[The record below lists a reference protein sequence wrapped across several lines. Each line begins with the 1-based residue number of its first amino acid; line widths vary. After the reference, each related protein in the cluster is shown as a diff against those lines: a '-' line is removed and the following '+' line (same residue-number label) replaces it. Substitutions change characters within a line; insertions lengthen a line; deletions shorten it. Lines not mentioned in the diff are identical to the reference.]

1 MLTTGVVAE
10 ESAFVFGGGPWDCE
24 PASPGSGPV
33 RVRYFDPL
41 TGEPCDQKPVPRS
54 KQLAARG
61 KAAPKRAKKDWR
73 WKAHGHRRCVVDE
86 VEYESIAAA
95 ARAVGINKNS
105 LGSALR
111 DGHAV
116 YRGHFIRWCA

>member
-1 MLTTGVVAE
+1 MLVTSAIAE
-10 ESAFVFGGGPWDCE
+10 ESASVFGAGPWDCE

-41 TGEPCDQKPVPRS
+41 TGEPCEEKPVPRS
-54 KQLAARG
+54 EQLAARG

-95 ARAVGINKNS
+95 ARAVGINNNS
-105 LGSALR
+105 LGKALR
-111 DGHAV
+111 DGLAV

>member
-1 MLTTGVVAE
+1 MLVTSAIAK
-10 ESAFVFGGGPWDCE
+10 ESASVFGAGPWDCE

-41 TGEPCDQKPVPRS
+41 TGEPCEEKPVPRS
-54 KQLAARG
+54 EQLAARG

-73 WKAHGHRRCVVDE
+73 WKAHGHRRCVVDD

-95 ARAVGINKNS
+95 ARAVGINNNS
-105 LGSALR
+105 LGRALR
-111 DGHAV
+111 DGLAV

>member
-1 MLTTGVVAE
+1 MLETSVVAKE
-10 ESAFVFGGGPWDCE
+10 GASVFGAGPWDCE

-41 TGEPCDQKPVPRS
+41 TGEPCEEKPVPRS

-61 KAAPKRAKKDWR
+61 KAAPKRAKKDWK
-73 WKAHGHRRCVVDE
+73 WKTRGRRRCIVDG

-95 ARAVGINKNS
+95 ARAVGVNNNS
-105 LGSALR
+105 LGRALR
-111 DGHAV
+111 DGLAV
-116 YRGHFIRWCA
+116 YRGHCIRWCA

>member
-1 MLTTGVVAE
+1 MLTTSAVAKDG
-10 ESAFVFGGGPWDCE
+10 AAVFGGGQWGCE

-41 TGEPCDQKPVPRS
+41 TGDPCEEKPVPRS
-54 KQLAARG
+54 KQLTARG
-61 KAAPKRAKKDWR
+61 KAVRARAKKDWK
-73 WKAHGHRRCVVDE
+73 WKARGHKRCIVDG

-95 ARAVGINKNS
+95 ARAVGINNNS
-105 LGSALR
+105 LGRALR
-111 DGHAV
+111 DGLAV

>member
-1 MLTTGVVAE
+1 MLTTSVVAKE
-10 ESAFVFGGGPWDCE
+10 GASVFGAGPWDCE

-41 TGEPCDQKPVPRS
+41 TSDPCEEKPVPRS
-54 KQLAARG
+54 EQLAARG
-61 KAAPKRAKKDWR
+61 EAAPKRAKKEWK
-73 WKAHGHRRCVVDE
+73 WKAHGHRRCIVDE

-95 ARAVGINKNS
+95 ARAVGVNNNS
-105 LGSALR
+105 LGRALR
-111 DGHAV
+111 DGLAV

>member
-1 MLTTGVVAE
+1 MLTTGVIAE
-10 ESAFVFGGGPWDCE
+10 DGASVLGGGRWGCE

-41 TGEPCDQKPVPRS
+41 TGEPCDEKPVPRS
-54 KQLAARG
+54 KQLSARG
-61 KAAPKRAKKDWR
+61 KMVSKRAKREWR
-73 WKAHGHRRCVVDE
+73 WHTHGHRRCIVDG

-95 ARAVGINKNS
+95 ARAADINRNS
-105 LGSALR
+105 LGKALR
-111 DGHAV
+111 DGLTV

>member
-1 MLTTGVVAE
+1 MLTISAVAKE
-10 ESAFVFGGGPWDCE
+10 GASVFGAGPWDCE

-41 TGEPCDQKPVPRS
+41 TGEPCEEKPVPRS

-61 KAAPKRAKKDWR
+61 KAAPKRAKKDWK
-73 WKAHGHRRCVVDE
+73 WKARGHRRCIVDG

-95 ARAVGINKNS
+95 ARAVGVNNNS
-105 LGSALR
+105 LGRALR
-111 DGHAV
+111 DGLAV
-116 YRGHFIRWCA
+116 YRGHCIRWCA

>member
-1 MLTTGVVAE
+1 MLTTSVAAKE
-10 ESAFVFGGGPWDCE
+10 GASVFGAGPWDCE

-61 KAAPKRAKKDWR
+61 KPVTVRAKKDWR
-73 WKAHGHRRCVVDE
+73 WKAHGHRRCIVDD

-95 ARAVGINKNS
+95 ARAVGVNNNS
-105 LGSALR
+105 LGKALR
-111 DGHAV
+111 DGLAV
-116 YRGHFIRWCA
+116 YRGHYIRWCA

>member
-1 MLTTGVVAE
+1 MLTTKVVAE
-10 ESAFVFGGGPWDCE
+10 DAAAVFGDGPWGCE
-24 PASPGSGPV
+24 PSPPGSGPV

-61 KAAPKRAKKDWR
+61 KPVPVRAKKDWK
-73 WKAHGHRRCVVDE
+73 WKAHGHRRCIVDE

-95 ARAVGINKNS
+95 ARAVGVNRNS
-105 LGSALR
+105 LGKALR
-111 DGHAV
+111 DGLAV
-116 YRGHFIRWCA
+116 YRGHCIRWCA

>member
-1 MLTTGVVAE
+1 MLTTSVVAKE
-10 ESAFVFGGGPWDCE
+10 GASVFGAGPWDCE

-41 TGEPCDQKPVPRS
+41 TGEPSEEKPVPRS

-61 KAAPKRAKKDWR
+61 KPAPKRAKKDWR

-95 ARAVGINKNS
+95 ARAVGINNNS
-105 LGSALR
+105 LGKALR
-111 DGHAV
+111 DGLAV
-116 YRGHFIRWCA
+116 YRGHLIRWCA

>member
-1 MLTTGVVAE
+1 MLTTSVA
-10 ESAFVFGGGPWDCE
+10 AKDGDAVFGCGQCGCE

-41 TGEPCDQKPVPRS
+41 TGEPCEEKPAPRS

-61 KAAPKRAKKDWR
+61 KAAPKRSKKDWR
-73 WKAHGHRRCVVDE
+73 WKAHGHRRCVVDD

-95 ARAVGINKNS
+95 ARAVGINSNS
-105 LGSALR
+105 LGKALR
-111 DGHAV
+111 DGLAV

>member
-1 MLTTGVVAE
+1 MLVTSAIAE
-10 ESAFVFGGGPWDCE
+10 ESASVFGAGPWDCE

-41 TGEPCDQKPVPRS
+41 TGEPCDQKPAPRS
-54 KQLAARG
+54 EQLAARG

-95 ARAVGINKNS
+95 ARAVGINNNS
-105 LGSALR
+105 LGKALR
-111 DGHAV
+111 DGLAV

>member
-1 MLTTGVVAE
+1 MLTTSVVGKE
-10 ESAFVFGGGPWDCE
+10 NVPVCGGGPWGCE
-24 PASPGSGPV
+24 PTSPGSGPV

-61 KAAPKRAKKDWR
+61 KPVPARAKKDWR
-73 WKAHGHRRCVVDE
+73 WKAHGHKRCMVDG

-95 ARAVGINKNS
+95 ARAVDINSCS
-105 LGSALR
+105 LGKALR
-111 DGHAV
+111 DGLAV

>member
-1 MLTTGVVAE
+1 M
-10 ESAFVFGGGPWDCE
+10 FGAGPWDCE

-41 TGEPCDQKPVPRS
+41 TDEPCEEKPVPRS
-54 KQLAARG
+54 EQLAARG

-95 ARAVGINKNS
+95 ARAVGINNNS
-105 LGSALR
+105 LGKALR
-111 DGHAV
+111 DGLAV

>member
-1 MLTTGVVAE
+1 MLTTSAVAKE
-10 ESAFVFGGGPWDCE
+10 GASVFGAGPWDCE

-41 TGEPCDQKPVPRS
+41 TGDPCEEKPVPRS

-61 KAAPKRAKKDWR
+61 KAAPKREKADWK
-73 WKAHGHRRCVVDE
+73 WKARGHRRCIVDG

-95 ARAVGINKNS
+95 ARAVGVNNNS
-105 LGSALR
+105 LGRALR
-111 DGHAV
+111 DGLAV
-116 YRGHFIRWCA
+116 YRGHCIRWCA

>member
-1 MLTTGVVAE
+1 MWTTSVVGKE
-10 ESAFVFGGGPWDCE
+10 NVPVCGGGRWGCE

-41 TGEPCDQKPVPRS
+41 TGEPCAEKPV
-54 KQLAARG
+54 
-61 KAAPKRAKKDWR
+61 PKRAKKDWR
-73 WKAHGHRRCVVDE
+73 WKAHGHKRCMVDG

-95 ARAVGINKNS
+95 ARAVDINNNS

-111 DGHAV
+111 DGLTV
-116 YRGHFIRWCA
+116 YRGHLIRWCA

>member
-1 MLTTGVVAE
+1 MLVTSAIAE
-10 ESAFVFGGGPWDCE
+10 ESASVFGAGPWDCE

-41 TGEPCDQKPVPRS
+41 TGEPCEEKPVPRS

-61 KAAPKRAKKDWR
+61 KAAPKRAKKDWK
-73 WKAHGHRRCVVDE
+73 WKAHGYKRCMVDG
-86 VEYESIAAA
+86 VGYESIAAA
-95 ARAVGINKNS
+95 ARAVGINNNS
-105 LGSALR
+105 LGRALR
-111 DGHAV
+111 DGLAV

>member
-1 MLTTGVVAE
+1 MLTTSVVAKE
-10 ESAFVFGGGPWDCE
+10 GASVFGAGPWACE

-41 TGEPCDQKPVPRS
+41 TGEPCDRKPVPRS

-61 KAAPKRAKKDWR
+61 KPVPARAKKDWR
-73 WKAHGHRRCVVDE
+73 WKAHGHKRCMVDG

-95 ARAVGINKNS
+95 ARAADINKNS
-105 LGSALR
+105 LGRALR
-111 DGHAV
+111 DGLAV
-116 YRGHFIRWCA
+116 YRGHCIRWCA

>member
-1 MLTTGVVAE
+1 MLVTSAIAE
-10 ESAFVFGGGPWDCE
+10 ESASVFGAGPWDCE

-41 TGEPCDQKPVPRS
+41 MGEPCEEKPVPRS

-73 WKAHGHRRCVVDE
+73 WKAHGHRRCVVDD

-95 ARAVGINKNS
+95 ARAVGINNNS
-105 LGSALR
+105 LGRALR
-111 DGHAV
+111 DGLAV

>member
-1 MLTTGVVAE
+1 MLMTSVAAKDGA
-10 ESAFVFGGGPWDCE
+10 SVFGAGPWDCE

-41 TGEPCDQKPVPRS
+41 TGEPCDQKPMPRS

-95 ARAVGINKNS
+95 ARAVGINNNS
-105 LGSALR
+105 LGKALR
-111 DGHAV
+111 DGLAV
-116 YRGHFIRWCA
+116 YRGHYIRWCA

>member
-1 MLTTGVVAE
+1 MLETSAIAE
-10 ESAFVFGGGPWDCE
+10 ESASVFGAGSWDCE

-54 KQLAARG
+54 KQLAACG
-61 KAAPKRAKKDWR
+61 KAAPKRAKKEWR
-73 WKAHGHRRCVVDE
+73 WHTRGHKRCMVDG

-95 ARAVGINKNS
+95 ARAADINKNS
-105 LGSALR
+105 LGRALR
-111 DGHAV
+111 DGLAV
-116 YRGHFIRWCA
+116 YRGHYIRWCA

>member
-1 MLTTGVVAE
+1 MLTTSAVAKE
-10 ESAFVFGGGPWDCE
+10 GASVFGAGPWDCE

-41 TGEPCDQKPVPRS
+41 TGDPCEEKPVPRS

-61 KAAPKRAKKDWR
+61 KAAPKRAKKDWK
-73 WKAHGHRRCVVDE
+73 WKARGHRRCIVDG

-95 ARAVGINKNS
+95 ARAVGVNNNS
-105 LGSALR
+105 LGRALR
-111 DGHAV
+111 DGLAV

>member
-1 MLTTGVVAE
+1 MLTTSVVAKE
-10 ESAFVFGGGPWDCE
+10 GASVFGAGPWDCE

-41 TGEPCDQKPVPRS
+41 TGDPCEEKPVPRS

-61 KAAPKRAKKDWR
+61 KAVRARAKKDWK
-73 WKAHGHRRCVVDE
+73 WKARGHKRCIVDG

-95 ARAVGINKNS
+95 ARAVGINNNS
-105 LGSALR
+105 LGRALR
-111 DGHAV
+111 DGLAV

>member
-1 MLTTGVVAE
+1 MLTTSVVVKEGA
-10 ESAFVFGGGPWDCE
+10 AVFGGGPWDCE

-41 TGEPCDQKPVPRS
+41 TGEPCEEKPVPRS

-61 KAAPKRAKKDWR
+61 KAAPKRAKKDWKWKTR
-73 WKAHGHRRCVVDE
+73 WQRRCIVDE

-95 ARAVGINKNS
+95 ARAVGVTKNS

-111 DGHAV
+111 DGLAV
-116 YRGHFIRWCA
+116 YRGHCIRWCA

>member
-1 MLTTGVVAE
+1 MLTTSVA
-10 ESAFVFGGGPWDCE
+10 AKDGDAVFGCGQWGCE
-24 PASPGSGPV
+24 PSSPGSGPV

-41 TGEPCDQKPVPRS
+41 TGEPCDHKPVPRS

-73 WKAHGHRRCVVDE
+73 WKAHGHRRCMVDE

-95 ARAVGINKNS
+95 ARDVGINSNS
-105 LGSALR
+105 LGKALR
-111 DGHAV
+111 DGLAV

>member
-1 MLTTGVVAE
+1 MLTT
-10 ESAFVFGGGPWDCE
+10 SAIANDDAGVFGGRWGCE

-41 TGEPCDQKPVPRS
+41 TGEPCAEKPMPRS

-73 WKAHGHRRCVVDE
+73 WKAHGHRRCVVDD

-95 ARAVGINKNS
+95 ARAVGVNNNS
-105 LGSALR
+105 LGRALR
-111 DGHAV
+111 DGLAV
-116 YRGHFIRWCA
+116 YRGHYIRWCA

>member
-1 MLTTGVVAE
+1 MLTTSVA
-10 ESAFVFGGGPWDCE
+10 AKDGDAVFGCGQWGCE

-41 TGEPCDQKPVPRS
+41 TGEPCDHKPVPRS

-61 KAAPKRAKKDWR
+61 KAAPKRAKKDWI
-73 WKAHGHRRCVVDE
+73 WKAHGHRMCMVDE

-95 ARAVGINKNS
+95 ARAVGINNNS
-105 LGSALR
+105 LGKALR
-111 DGHAV
+111 DGLAV